1 MYFLLQAGA
10 PSQGMALF
18 VNMLPFVLILV
29 VMYFF
34 MIRPQKKKD
43 QKTQE
48 MRKNLEIGDG
58 VTTIGGIVGRV
69 VAIKEDTVV
78 VETGTDRSKI
88 RFKRWAIS
96 DVEKLAIE

>member
-1 MYFLLQAGA
+1 MYFLLQTGA
-10 PSQGMALF
+10 MNQGLALF
-18 VNMLPFVLILV
+18 VNMLPFVLIFV

>member
-1 MYFLLQAGA
+1 MYFLLQTGA
-10 PSQGMALF
+10 MNQGLALF
-18 VNMLPFVLILV
+18 VNMLPLVLIFV